1 MRFDPSED
9 RKRVKAIKIGPYYN
23 RNVRYIIG
31 KADVVGVAKR
41 ATLFWKIWHQ
51 NGAGRISYRAI
62 GAARRAKE
70 KGLVNATRQ
79 NFPI

>member
-1 MRFDPSED
+1 LVEKFIRDI
-9 RKRVKAIKIGPYYN
+9 VN
-23 RNVRYIIG
+23 IG

-70 KGLVNATRQ
+70 RKGFGECHYT
-79 NFPI
+79 